1 MSPIPVGVIFNSANI
16 APIKPAETP
25 SRNPAKI
32 IGEAEGNITLI
43 YYLFLILN
51 KKNTFLEVNLKYF

>member
-32 IGEAEGNITLI
+32 IGEAEGNITFNILSFFI
-43 YYLFLILN
+43 FYCLMNYYSTII
-51 KKNTFLEVNLKYF
+51 